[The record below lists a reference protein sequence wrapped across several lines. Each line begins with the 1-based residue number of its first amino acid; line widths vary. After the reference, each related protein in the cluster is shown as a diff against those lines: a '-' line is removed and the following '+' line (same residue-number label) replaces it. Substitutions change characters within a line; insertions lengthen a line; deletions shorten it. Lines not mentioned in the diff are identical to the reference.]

1 MAPRLSP
8 LARTSTVTNPRQ
20 LAPTVGTA
28 HGGFK
33 FLEGR
38 FEGLEGYAVG
48 RMTKSRRGKIYI
60 DDEGWGP
67 DAGSIEYGYWVP
79 FGGIHVFIGKI
90 GEPGPEPDIGTDL
103 VETAQRAQSTQVKP
117 TVKRAFVGVIHG
129 GSYED
134 GSESGGETVV
144 YSGDESSTGETESL
158 YQLQDGRIGGC
169 SDGDSIPDP
178 SDLPNRVGIFMA
190 GTQAA
195 PHSSTAAAMISGLA
209 AATAAGAGGSVRPR
223 AQVLSDL
230 FGALAALMAE
240 ANPVDQDAHNAEIAK
255 VREQITQAK
264 ADLAAEEVRMTAE
277 RAALDAQAYK
287 LMLDQS
293 ASQEVIRR
301 KY

>member
-1 MAPRLSP
+1 MDPRLSP
-8 LARTSTVTNPRQ
+8 FTRTSIVTKPRQ
-20 LAPTVGTA
+20 LAPTVGLS
-28 HGGFK
+28 HDGFK

-38 FEGLEGYAVG
+38 FEGLKGYAVG

-60 DDEGWGP
+60 DDAGWGP
-67 DAGSIEYGYWVP
+67 EAGSIEYGYRVP

-90 GEPGPEPDIGTDL
+90 GEPGPELDTCTDL
-103 VETAQRAQSTQVKP
+103 VETAQRARPARVKP
-117 TVKRAFVGVIHG
+117 DVKRAFVGVIHR

-134 GSESGGETVV
+134 GSGSGGETVV

-169 SDGDSIPDP
+169 SDGDSITEP

-190 GTQAA
+190 GTQSA
-195 PHSSTAAAMISGLA
+195 PHSSTAAAMISGSVA
-209 AATAAGAGGSVRPR
+209 VTAAGAGCCVRPP

-230 FGALAALMAE
+230 FDALAALMAE
-240 ANPVDQDAHNAEIAK
+240 ANPADQDARNAEIAK

-264 ADLAAEEVRMTAE
+264 ADLAAEDTRMTAE

-287 LMLDQS
+287 LMLDQN
-293 ASQEVIRR
+293 ASQEVMRR